1 MTVLPFCSS
10 RCFAPGYPKRP
21 SLKPSPPPR
30 RVKRQ
35 NSASRSIARQ
45 QIARF
50 RIPFTE
56 YDVCAKK
63 MRPGI
68 KSSLKN
74 LSVGK
79 ASKTERLFRGC
90 KDGVSDVLLLTSA
103 KEVSRTG
110 KRQRCG
116 LEVFALWGLFPS
128 TLASVHWPLKRQRV
142 EFAFRLFVLSV
153 YEEWMKRDLS

>member
-1 MTVLPFCSS
+1 MTVLPFRTS

-21 SLKPSPPPR
+21 SLKPSPAQKGETAEFGKP
-30 RVKRQ
+30 KFTKE
-35 NSASRSIARQ
+35 ADCE
-45 QIARF
+45 
-50 RIPFTE
+50 IPNALYGI

-68 KSSLKN
+68 KSSLRICQ
-74 LSVGK
+74 LGK
-79 ASKTERLFRGC
+79 ANKTERLFRGC

-116 LEVFALWGLFPS
+116 LSFFALWGLFPLYPCPVC
-128 TLASVHWPLKRQRV
+128 TFICALAP
-142 EFAFRLFVLSV
+142 
-153 YEEWMKRDLS
+153 